1 MMGLADGIVTSLPLS
16 RLDGKVALVTGASQG
31 MGREIAR
38 GLASLGAEVLIVAR
52 DPERTRAAAE
62 DIRSTTQN
70 ASVRTLLCDLASVPA
85 VKQLAAL
92 VAAQHPVID
101 ILVNNAG
108 GHFQRRSETA
118 DGIERS
124 WAINFVAPFLLTQ
137 LLIDNVRAA
146 KGGRIVNVAS
156 DAMSKTLTCADL
168 DSHRSFNSWRAYGES
183 KLALVMY
190 TYYLA
195 GRLRSDGITSNALH
209 PGLVA
214 TSVADA
220 AAPLWLPRWILSVIK
235 PFLLSPQAGA
245 RSALALA
252 AAADVAGT
260 SGLYFRRG
268 HETRSTP
275 ISYEASEQLRVVELA
290 TRLTGIATGG
300 RP

>member
-168 DSHRSFNSWRAYGES
+168 DSHRSFNCVARLWRVKAR
-183 KLALVMY
+183 
-190 TYYLA
+190 A
-195 GRLRSDGITSNALH
+195 GDVHL
-209 PGLVA
+209 
-214 TSVADA
+214 
-220 AAPLWLPRWILSVIK
+220 LPR
-235 PFLLSPQAGA
+235 
-245 RSALALA
+245 RSAPIGRYNEQRSPSRSGRDICRGRSGA
-252 AAADVAGT
+252 AVVAKMD
-260 SGLYFRRG
+260 SLCD
-268 HETRSTP
+268 
-275 ISYEASEQLRVVELA
+275 
-290 TRLTGIATGG
+290 
-300 RP
+300 